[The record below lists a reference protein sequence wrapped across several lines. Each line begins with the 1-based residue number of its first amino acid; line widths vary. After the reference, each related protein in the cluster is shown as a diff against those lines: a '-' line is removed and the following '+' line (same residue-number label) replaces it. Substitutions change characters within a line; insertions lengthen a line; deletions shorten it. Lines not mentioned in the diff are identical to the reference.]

1 MSNVGKL
8 KIVAQTTSH
17 KLIRLVNQ
25 SLNDV
30 YTYVKVCAYFELICL
45 TFAVMKQSRLTG
57 S

>member
-25 SLNDV
+25 SLNDA
-30 YTYVKVCAYFELICL
+30 YMYVKVCAYFELICL
-45 TFAVMKQSRLTG
+45 TFALMKQSWLTG